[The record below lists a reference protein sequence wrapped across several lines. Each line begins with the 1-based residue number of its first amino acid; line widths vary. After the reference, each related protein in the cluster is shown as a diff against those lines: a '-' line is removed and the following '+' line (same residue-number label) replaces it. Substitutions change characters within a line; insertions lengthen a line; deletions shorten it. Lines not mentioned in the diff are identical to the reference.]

1 MNFDNLV
8 AVLAVAAAV
17 PLILTAVPLVPVPG
31 PVLRSSP
38 GSCLALQY
46 WTWCN
51 LTRRY
56 GWCRRSDWR
65 SCSSSPAWRS
75 TSATFAGLA
84 PAWPD

>member
-17 PLILTAVPLVPVPG
+17 PLIRTAVPLVPVPG
-31 PVLRSSP
+31 PVLEIVAGIVLGP
-38 GSCLALQY
+38 QY
-46 WTWCN
+46 WTWCD

-56 GWCRRSDWR
+56 GWCRRSGWR

-84 PAWPD
+84 PA